1 VLGDTGAVKLKT
13 TDVVVREFWDRLVG
27 TPGIVMNALVG
38 LEIADA

>member
-27 TPGIVMNALVG
+27 TPGIVTNPVVE
-38 LEIADA
+38 LEFADV